1 MRLAP
6 VCSASSPFS
15 EAITSLSSPMLP
27 MAMTGASV
35 NDFAQ
40 PARLRSEPSHSGF
53 QNRRA
58 DTWKMSAPAAR
69 SMVRRSPSSS
79 GFSTILAS

>member
-1 MRLAP
+1 
-6 VCSASSPFS
+6 
-15 EAITSLSSPMLP
+15 

-58 DTWKMSAPAAR
+58 DTWKMSAPAER
-69 SMVRRSPSSS
+69 SMVTSSPSSS